1 MSSQLY
7 GQPGP
12 SHRISHPERT
22 GCGGLSSSLQLKIPT
37 SIRQSIT
44 IQRIFF
50 IFSSIWVGV
59 KGYSLKTGIWHGFK
73 ISKYH
78 IQIKVLLGGTHQWC
92 QLIDLILG
100 HQWTLPRNKTDPVLT
115 RQCFD
120 SNNFL
125 DVMADPPAVKWG
137 SGLEVNGLVLFWV
150 MVSHLA

>member
-37 SIRQSIT
+37 NIRQSIT

-50 IFSSIWVGV
+50 IFSSIWVDV
-59 KGYSLKTGIWHGFK
+59 KGYSSLKTGIWYGFK

-78 IQIKVLLGGTHQWC
+78 IQIKVLLGGTHQLNAPLPVAVGTNLSTAISC
-92 QLIDLILG
+92 IFCANRGVLANLLI
-100 HQWTLPRNKTDPVLT
+100 
-115 RQCFD
+115 
-120 SNNFL
+120 
-125 DVMADPPAVKWG
+125 
-137 SGLEVNGLVLFWV
+137 
-150 MVSHLA
+150 